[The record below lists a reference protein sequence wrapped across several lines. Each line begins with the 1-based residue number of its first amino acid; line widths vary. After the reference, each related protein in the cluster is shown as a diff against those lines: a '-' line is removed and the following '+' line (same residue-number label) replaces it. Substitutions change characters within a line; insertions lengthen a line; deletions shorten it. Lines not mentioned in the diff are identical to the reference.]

1 MSANLI
7 QPSELSTEKFPYR
20 FLLRWTWPEHI
31 ETPLRRLLWTW
42 LAEANEV
49 ENPDS
54 SLTRMSDYVAMHV
67 LWLVAVH
74 PESPGAVLDMISR
87 QDSGAYAERVAEN
100 PNTWPSTLKRLAAH
114 ALPSVRIAVA
124 QNSNTPVDACS
135 SLAADEHLDVR
146 YAMAAC
152 PDLDLQTL
160 ELLLEDDNCYVAARA
175 KRTIA
180 RMFPR
185 QAVQLPARSAGN
197 DSILRK
203 VAEG

>member
-1 MSANLI
+1 
-7 QPSELSTEKFPYR
+7 
-20 FLLRWTWPEHI
+20 
-31 ETPLRRLLWTW
+31 
-42 LAEANEV
+42 
-49 ENPDS
+49 
-54 SLTRMSDYVAMHV
+54 MHV